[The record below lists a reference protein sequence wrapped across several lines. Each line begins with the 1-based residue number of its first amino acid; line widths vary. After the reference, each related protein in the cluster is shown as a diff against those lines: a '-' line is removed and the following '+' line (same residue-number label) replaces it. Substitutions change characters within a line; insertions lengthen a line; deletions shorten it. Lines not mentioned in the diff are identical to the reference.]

1 MGLECMD
8 CFKKITYWNRVQ
20 ECISVE
26 GDKVR
31 AFLVFVKRK
40 KKEEEGCLIEEQ
52 LRERLR

>member
-40 KKEEEGCLIEEQ
+40 KKEEEGCLIEE
-52 LRERLR
+52 LS